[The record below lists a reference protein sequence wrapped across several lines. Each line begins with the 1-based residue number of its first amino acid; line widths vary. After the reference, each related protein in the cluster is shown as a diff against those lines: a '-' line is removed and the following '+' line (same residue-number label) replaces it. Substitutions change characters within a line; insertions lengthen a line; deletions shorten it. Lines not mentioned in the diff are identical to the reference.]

1 MVAQIYKTILDFKL
15 RESNEYNLPL
25 VYNFRYRHYEPLGLS
40 RSGVTMVCRC
50 LYLYILD
57 NMVDHRLHEGDDI
70 DALILKCCSIDL
82 HPDKVGIARQHLHR
96 YAGEL
101 VALNFLVRADERG
114 YVYLVNPYYFNVLSS
129 QLARHAVQQVV
140 LLASRL
146 SAQ

>member
-57 NMVDHRLHEGDDI
+57 NMVDHRLNDGDDI
-70 DALILKCCSIDL
+70 DDVILRCCSIDL
-82 HPDKVGIARQHLHR
+82 HPDRVGIARQHIHR

-101 VALNFLVRADERG
+101 VALNFLIRAEGRG

-129 QLARHAVQQVV
+129 HLAKHVVSQLLLLVQQ
-140 LLASRL
+140 S
-146 SAQ
+146 